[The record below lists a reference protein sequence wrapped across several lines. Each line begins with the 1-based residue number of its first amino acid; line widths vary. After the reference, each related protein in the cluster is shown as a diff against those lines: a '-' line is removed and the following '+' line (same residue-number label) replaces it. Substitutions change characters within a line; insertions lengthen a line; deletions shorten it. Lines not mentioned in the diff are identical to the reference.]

1 MNLKELMEKGNL
13 AENPNVQDGD
23 NIFVT
28 KSGFIYVT
36 GEVKMPGAYK
46 FEEGTT
52 VMKAIALA
60 QGLTDKAAPG
70 RTKLIRK
77 VDGKDESMKVNM
89 EYPVK
94 QDDVISVPESFF

>member
-1 MNLKELMEKGNL
+1 M
-13 AENPNVQDGD
+13 QDGD
-23 NIFVT
+23 NIFII

-36 GEVKMPGAYK
+36 GEEKMPGTYK